1 MRCEVDER
9 REKISYKI
17 REAQMDKVPYILI
30 VGDKEMENGTVAVRH
45 RGEGDVGASDTMEL
59 VNKIKQEIEKKL

>member
-1 MRCEVDER
+1 
-9 REKISYKI
+9 
-17 REAQMDKVPYILI
+17 
-30 VGDKEMENGTVAVRH
+30 VAVRH